1 MGPGRVG
8 AEVSAF
14 DVVGWIVAFM
24 LAGLAVFIWAL
35 AGLGIYCFW
44 WEHKKGVFDHEAKK
58 HELPLRGT

>member
-1 MGPGRVG
+1 
-8 AEVSAF
+8 VSAF